1 MRAERVR
8 SKGHG
13 PPAIGKGEPT
23 AQEARRMKP
32 KGAADRW
39 SEATPQA
46 RARIAMDVAKLRREL
61 LAQGL
66 LPPGGP
72 RFWDLLLAAR
82 LRNLEV

>member
-1 MRAERVR
+1 
-8 SKGHG
+8 
-13 PPAIGKGEPT
+13 
-23 AQEARRMKP
+23 MKP

-39 SEATPQA
+39 SEATPEA

-72 RFWDLLLAAR
+72 RFCWR
-82 LRNLEV
+82 QGLET